1 MQQFE
6 EMLKDFRNAL
16 SETQCSMWCWLYTC
30 IVDVLVQLL
39 DKEDYQS
46 GIEEIIDSIQY
57 KKLNK

>member
-6 EMLKDFRNAL
+6 EMLTDFRNAL
-16 SETQCSMWCWLYTC
+16 SETQCSMC

>member
-1 MQQFE
+1 MLL
-6 EMLKDFRNAL
+6 EMLYLRHNDFVISVML
-16 SETQCSMWCWLYTC
+16 IIYCT
-30 IVDVLVQLL
+30 VDVLVQLL